1 MRISAITYAV
11 RRPNK
16 KVIILKVFIILL
28 LITFIVSMGLSFY
41 VGWSLTHPSQKVS
54 SFDFTKLSIPQY
66 KDAAFTDNRNTVE
79 LKGRYFK
86 ATNSDKTIILA
97 HGFTSNSF
105 QFDEKTIDMIKS
117 FIEKGYSML
126 IFDFRASGS
135 SGGKTS
141 TVGYY
146 EQNDL
151 LGAINFVKKEGSKHI
166 VLLGVSMGASTSII
180 TASRSKDVDAV
191 IADTPFSNLQ
201 SYLIDGLPKWSPLP
215 AILNQPTLL
224 AARLFSGVDVSKVD
238 PLKSL
243 KDLSPRPLLLIH
255 SVNDPTIP
263 ITNSRDL
270 YASYSKLVGDKTEL
284 WETDVN
290 KHVGSYSAHPNEY
303 MTKVFEFLDKTIQK

>member
-1 MRISAITYAV
+1 MRISGITYVV

-41 VGWSLTHPSQKVS
+41 VGWSLTHPSRKVN
-54 SFDFTKLSIPQY
+54 SFDFTKLSTPQY
-66 KDAAFTDNRNTVE
+66 KEAAFTDIKNTVA
-79 LKGRYFK
+79 LKGWYFE
-86 ATNSDKTIILA
+86 AVNSDKTIILA
-97 HGFTSNSF
+97 HGYTSNSF
-105 QFDEKTIDMIKS
+105 QFDEKAIDMIKS
-117 FIEKGYSML
+117 FIDNGYNML
-126 IFDFRASGS
+126 TFDFRASGL

-151 LGAINFVKKEGSKHI
+151 LGAINYVKQQGSKHI

-180 TASRSKDVDAV
+180 TASKSKDVDAV
-191 IADTPFSNLQ
+191 IADTPFSNLK
-201 SYLIDGLPKWSPLP
+201 SYLNEGLPKWSHIP

-238 PLKSL
+238 SLKAL

-255 SVNDPTIP
+255 SANDPTIS
-263 ITNSRDL
+263 ISNSREL
-270 YASYSKLVGDKTEL
+270 YSSYSKIAGDKTEL

-290 KHVGSYSAHPNEY
+290 KHVGSYSAHPEEY
-303 MTKVFEFLDKTIQK
+303 MTKVFEFLDKTFPR